1 MNSFVSRAKKNT
13 AYKAKAAAATTSTV
27 VLPGQPI
34 ASSKAPPS
42 LSDFLRQRDYTGALT
57 LLSFQRSQADV
68 DPLHDEGLLAWQAY
82 CNFHLGDYKK
92 ALDAYVELTERAGK
106 PAQGKGEEE
115 HKEEEEESDDDDAP
129 SSSTAAKPAAALS
142 QPRPAPEQWRL
153 YSACCHFYL
162 GDYAAADGLMGSLP
176 PSPLLARLQ
185 LHLALKLADE
195 PRVVKW
201 TAALTSSTS
210 DQLSL
215 ACLHYGRNHY
225 QEATDVYKRL
235 LLEFRDYTALQV
247 YVAMCYYK
255 LDYYDV
261 SLEILAPYLQQHSDS
276 ATAMNLKACNH
287 YKLYDGKAAEAE
299 LRPILDSLHSSSP
312 TNTIEH
318 DLLRHNLVVFR
329 NGDNALPT
337 LTPLLDLIPE
347 ARLNLAIH
355 HLRQHRI
362 AEADEL
368 MRALEPTTPQE
379 YILKGVVNSAVGQLN
394 DSRSHL
400 KAAQEYFQ
408 LVGASASECDTI
420 PGRQCMASCFFLL
433 KQFDD
438 VLIYLNSIRQYSAAD
453 SIFLFNYGIALAATE
468 QFHDALDALVAVTD
482 VTVKVS
488 YTHISWLARCYIMTG
503 QPKAAWE
510 LYLKMESN
518 NDSFS
523 LLQLIA
529 NDCYKVGSFWYAAKA
544 FDVLERLDPT
554 EGYWEGKRGA
564 CVGVLQ
570 QVLAKKERKEVM
582 RDVVSMLKGNAGQ
595 GDAVT
600 AQVEQMVR
608 VMRKWCVDNGVA
620 V

>member
-1 MNSFVSRAKKNT
+1 MNSFISRAKKNS
-13 AYKAKAAAATTSTV
+13 AYKAKAAAATASTV

-34 ASSKAPPS
+34 ASTKAPPS
-42 LSDFLRQRDYTGALT
+42 LSDFLHQRDYTGALT
-57 LLSFQRSQADV
+57 LLSFQRSQPDL
-68 DPLHDEGLLAWQAY
+68 DPLQDEGLLAWQAY
-82 CNFHLGDYKK
+82 SSFHLGDYKK
-92 ALDAYVELTERAGK
+92 ALDAYVQLGERAEKPLKGK
-106 PAQGKGEEE
+106 EE
-115 HKEEEEESDDDDAP
+115 HKSDDSNDDEADDSAP
-129 SSSTAAKPAAALS
+129 TKPTAAPS

-153 YSACCHFYL
+153 YAACCHFYL
-162 GDYAAADGLMGSLP
+162 GDYVAADALLTSLP
-176 PSPLLARLQ
+176 PSPLSARLQ

-201 TAALTSSTS
+201 TAKLTSSTA

-215 ACLHYGRNHY
+215 ACLHYLRNHY
-225 QEATDVYKRL
+225 QEATDVYKKL

-261 SLEILAPYLQQHSDS
+261 SLEILGPYLAAHADS

-299 LRPILDSLHSSSP
+299 LKPILDSLHSSSP
-312 TNTIEH
+312 SSTIEH

-337 LTPLLDLIPE
+337 LTPLIDLIPE
-347 ARLNLAIH
+347 ARLNLAIY
-355 HLRQHRI
+355 HLRNHHI

-394 DSRSHL
+394 DSRNHL

-438 VLIYLNSIRQYSAAD
+438 VLIYLNSIRQYSASD
-453 SIFLFNYGIALAATE
+453 SIFLFNFGIALAATE
-468 QFHDALDALVAVTD
+468 QFQEALDALVGVSD

-488 YTHISWLARCYIMTG
+488 YTYISWLARCYIMTG

-510 LYLKMESN
+510 LYLKMDSN

-529 NDCYKVGSFWYAAKA
+529 NDCYKIGSFFYAAKA

-570 QVLAKKERKEVM
+570 AVLGKKERKEVM

-600 AQVEQMVR
+600 TQVDQMVR
-608 VMRKWCVDNGVA
+608 VMRKWCLDNGV
-620 V
+620 VV